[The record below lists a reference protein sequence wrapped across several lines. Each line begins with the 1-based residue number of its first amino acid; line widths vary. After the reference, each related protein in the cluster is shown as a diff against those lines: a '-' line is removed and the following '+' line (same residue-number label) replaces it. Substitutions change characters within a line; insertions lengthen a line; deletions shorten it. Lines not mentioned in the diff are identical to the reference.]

1 MFFRLGMVTGI
12 WQIPTPIPPHS
23 FAGYFSQAFSAPTF
37 VLKKP
42 RYSIG
47 KALFVVEEKPFAPK
61 LGHAKS

>member
-1 MFFRLGMVTGI
+1 MVTGI
-12 WQIPTPIPPHS
+12 WQIPTPIPPRS
-23 FAGYFSQAFSAPTF
+23 FAGYFSQVFSAPTF